1 MPPPFRPPRAAQATP
16 RRQEGGDHSVRV
28 EAERGGGLRRHGGR
42 NGHEATAT
50 KGRRGGYD
58 LGRIEGTTPTL
69 PGRGDEDELL
79 PVAAGSGAAGSSAV
93 AYGSFLART
102 ASGKQETDA
111 YADA

>member
-42 NGHEATAT
+42 NGH
-50 KGRRGGYD
+50 
-58 LGRIEGTTPTL
+58 
-69 PGRGDEDELL
+69 
-79 PVAAGSGAAGSSAV
+79 GSSAV